1 MIDKELNCAS
11 DVLVEKEV
19 ELADGK
25 RHKLFFKEIPGIKL
39 STILRKINSA
49 DDDEK
54 ANGTV
59 SLILSSVCN
68 EDGTPGLTEDFV
80 LRLKTKPLNNIF
92 SAALDVTL
100 GSSEGK
106 D

>member
-1 MIDKELNCAS
+1 MIDKDLNCAS

-25 RHKLFFKEIPGIKL
+25 KHKLFFKEIHGIKL
-39 STILRKINSA
+39 TRILRKINSA
-49 DDDEK
+49 DDDEYESGM
-54 ANGTV
+54 A

-80 LRLKTKPLNNIF
+80 LRLKAKPLGNIF
-92 SAALDVTL
+92 AAALDVAL

-106 D
+106 F